1 MFCCHIRR
9 KSNRQAQ
16 TFDCVFSQCYIYHSQ
31 NKVSRINLLYIWGIL
46 RLIAKFLDLIFLI
59 FILYLSTCWTG
70 HVFFFS
76 SVALQPQRPNRLW
89 WTFDFTQFL
98 SSEYVWSRLVPLT
111 FHLPPCKAE
120 WVHIDSEWEA
130 DHKSESCHDA
140 VRNRVKPRA
149 PVQNQQTRELINT
162 WKTSHKHS
170 NKGQSCLS
178 AGMGINTRYIINI
191 YIYRESTS

>member
-1 MFCCHIRR
+1 MFCCYIRR

-76 SVALQPQRPNRLW
+76 SVALQPQRPNRLM
-89 WTFDFTQFL
+89 TFDFTQFL
-98 SSEYVWSRLVPLT
+98 SSENVWSRLVPLT

-120 WVHIDSEWEA
+120 WVHIDWVRGWPQIRILSWCSPKQSEA
-130 DHKSESCHDA
+130 QSTCAES
-140 VRNRVKPRA
+140 
-149 PVQNQQTRELINT
+149 T
-162 WKTSHKHS
+162 
-170 NKGQSCLS
+170 NKG
-178 AGMGINTRYIINI
+178 IN
-191 YIYRESTS
+191 